1 MSKKVICFGEVLWD
15 IFPEGEK
22 IGGAPLN
29 VALRLK
35 SLGVAT
41 TIVSKVGKDQLGTRL
56 IDFVHEQ
63 GLATDYIQQD
73 PVFETGKVNVS
84 LDHNGAASYEIAY
97 PAAWDKITL
106 LPSLEEEVSQADLFL
121 FGSLVTR
128 DTLSKESLLA
138 LLKKASFKV
147 FDVNLRA
154 PHYTQNRLE
163 DLMQVADF
171 IKFNDEELAEI
182 SQAMGCQEKSLK
194 EQLKFISAKT
204 NTSKICVTKGGDGAL
219 LLLNDQLYDQKGFPI
234 KVVDTVGAG
243 DSFLATLLEGLLTD
257 KAPEIALENACA
269 MGAMVA
275 SNAGANPKIT
285 PEELRHFINASSR

>member
-1 MSKKVICFGEVLWD
+1 MSKKVICFGEILWD
-15 IFPEGEK
+15 VFPGGEK

-35 SLGVAT
+35 SLGIAT
-41 TIVSKVGKDQLGTRL
+41 TIVSKVGKDQLGKRL
-56 IDFVHEQ
+56 IDFIHQQ
-63 GLATDYIQQD
+63 GIGTEYIQQD
-73 PVFETGKVNVS
+73 AQFETGKVNVT
-84 LDHNGAASYEIAY
+84 LDQNGAASYEIAY
-97 PAAWDKITL
+97 PAAWDKIDLVST
-106 LPSLEEEVSQADLFL
+106 LEEEVAQADLFL

-128 DTLSKESLLA
+128 DVVSKKSLLS

-154 PHYTQNRLE
+154 PHYSQTLIE
-163 DLMQVADF
+163 DLMQKADL

-182 SQAMGCQEKSLK
+182 SKAMGSQEKSLEK
-194 EQLKFISAKT
+194 QLRFISVKT
-204 NTSKICVTKGGDGAL
+204 NTPKVCVTKGGDGAL

-243 DSFLATLLEGLLTD
+243 DSFLATLLEGILTN

-275 SNAGANPKIT
+275 SSTGANPKIT
-285 PEELRHFINASSR
+285 PEKLHHFIKASK

>member
-1 MSKKVICFGEVLWD
+1 MSKKVICFGEILWD
-15 IFPEGEK
+15 VFPGGEK

-35 SLGVAT
+35 SLGIAT
-41 TIVSKVGKDQLGTRL
+41 TIVSKVGKDQLGKRL
-56 IDFVHEQ
+56 IDFIHQQ
-63 GLATDYIQQD
+63 GIGTEYIQQD
-73 PVFETGKVNVS
+73 AQFETGKVNVT
-84 LDHNGAASYEIAY
+84 LDQNGAASYEIAY
-97 PAAWDKITL
+97 PAAWDKINLVST
-106 LPSLEEEVSQADLFL
+106 LEEEVAQADLFL

-128 DTLSKESLLA
+128 DVVSKKSLLS

-154 PHYTQNRLE
+154 PHYSQTLIE
-163 DLMQVADF
+163 DLMQKADL

-182 SQAMGCQEKSLK
+182 SKAMGYQEKSLEK
-194 EQLKFISAKT
+194 QLRFISVKT
-204 NTSKICVTKGGDGAL
+204 NTPKVCVTKGGDGAL

-243 DSFLATLLEGLLTD
+243 DSFLATLLEGILTN

-275 SNAGANPKIT
+275 SSTGANPKIT
-285 PEELRHFINASSR
+285 PEELHHFIKASK

>member
-1 MSKKVICFGEVLWD
+1 MSKKVICFGEILWD
-15 IFPEGEK
+15 VFPGGEK

-29 VALRLK
+29 IALRLK
-35 SLGVAT
+35 SLGIAT
-41 TIVSKVGKDQLGTRL
+41 TIVSKVGKDQLGKRL
-56 IDFVHEQ
+56 IDFIHQQ
-63 GLATDYIQQD
+63 GIGTEYIQQD
-73 PVFETGKVNVS
+73 AQFETGKVNVT
-84 LDHNGAASYEIAY
+84 LDQNGAASYEIAY
-97 PAAWDKITL
+97 PAAWDKIDLVST
-106 LPSLEEEVSQADLFL
+106 LEEEVAQADLFL

-128 DTLSKESLLA
+128 DVVSKKSLLS

-154 PHYTQNRLE
+154 PHYSQTLIE
-163 DLMQVADF
+163 DLMQKADL

-182 SQAMGCQEKSLK
+182 SKAMGSQEKSLEK
-194 EQLKFISAKT
+194 QLRFISVKT
-204 NTSKICVTKGGDGAL
+204 NTPKVCVTKGGDGAL

-243 DSFLATLLEGLLTD
+243 DSFLATLLEGILTN

-275 SNAGANPKIT
+275 SSTGANPKIT
-285 PEELRHFINASSR
+285 PEKLHHFIKASK

>member
-1 MSKKVICFGEVLWD
+1 MSKKVICFGEILLDV
-15 IFPEGEK
+15 FPGGEK

-35 SLGVAT
+35 SLGIAT
-41 TIVSKVGKDQLGTRL
+41 TIVSKIGKDQLGKRL
-56 IDFVHEQ
+56 IDFIHQQ
-63 GLATDYIQQD
+63 GIGTEYIQQD
-73 PVFETGKVNVS
+73 AQFETGKVNVT
-84 LDHNGAASYEIAY
+84 LDQNGAASYEIAY
-97 PAAWDKITL
+97 PAAWDKIDLVPT
-106 LPSLEEEVSQADLFL
+106 LEEEVAQADLFL

-128 DTLSKESLLA
+128 DVVSKKSLLS

-154 PHYTQNRLE
+154 PHYSQTLIE
-163 DLMQVADF
+163 DLMQKADL

-182 SQAMGCQEKSLK
+182 SKAMGSQEKSLEK
-194 EQLKFISAKT
+194 QLRFISVKT
-204 NTSKICVTKGGDGAL
+204 NTPKVFVTKGGDGAL

-243 DSFLATLLEGLLTD
+243 DSFLATLLEGILTN

-275 SNAGANPKIT
+275 SSTGANPKIT
-285 PEELRHFINASSR
+285 PEELHHFIKASK

>member
-1 MSKKVICFGEVLWD
+1 MSKKVICFGEILWD
-15 IFPEGEK
+15 VFPGGEK

-35 SLGVAT
+35 SLGIAT
-41 TIVSKVGKDQLGTRL
+41 TIVSKVGKDQLGKRL
-56 IDFVHEQ
+56 IDFIHQQ
-63 GLATDYIQQD
+63 GIGTEYIQQD
-73 PVFETGKVNVS
+73 AQFETGKVNVT
-84 LDHNGAASYEIAY
+84 LDQNGAASYEIAY
-97 PAAWDKITL
+97 PAAWDKIDLVPT
-106 LPSLEEEVSQADLFL
+106 LEEEVAQADLFL

-128 DTLSKESLLA
+128 DVVSKKSLLS

-154 PHYTQNRLE
+154 PHYSQTLIE
-163 DLMQVADF
+163 DLMQKADL

-182 SQAMGCQEKSLK
+182 SKAMGYQEKSLEK
-194 EQLKFISAKT
+194 QLRFISVKT
-204 NTSKICVTKGGDGAL
+204 NTPKVCVTKGGDGAL

-243 DSFLATLLEGLLTD
+243 DSFLATLLEGILTN

-275 SNAGANPKIT
+275 SSTGANPKIT
-285 PEELRHFINASSR
+285 PEELHHFIKASK

>member
-73 PVFETGKVNVS
+73 TVFETGKVNVS

-171 IKFNDEELAEI
+171 IKFNDEELVEI

-194 EQLKFISAKT
+194 GQLKFISAKT
-204 NTSKICVTKGGDGAL
+204 NTTKICVTKGGDGAL

-285 PEELRHFINASSR
+285 QEELRHFINASSK

>member
-1 MSKKVICFGEVLWD
+1 MSKKVICFGEILWD
-15 IFPEGEK
+15 VFPGGEK

-35 SLGVAT
+35 SLGIAT
-41 TIVSKVGKDQLGTRL
+41 TIVSKVGKDQLGKRL
-56 IDFVHEQ
+56 IDFIHQQ
-63 GLATDYIQQD
+63 GIGTEYIQQD
-73 PVFETGKVNVS
+73 AQFETGKVNVT
-84 LDHNGAASYEIAY
+84 LDQNGAASYEIAY
-97 PAAWDKITL
+97 PAAWDKINLVPT
-106 LPSLEEEVSQADLFL
+106 LEEEVAQADLFL

-128 DTLSKESLLA
+128 DVVSKKSLLS

-154 PHYTQNRLE
+154 PHYSQTLIE
-163 DLMQVADF
+163 DLMQKADL

-182 SQAMGCQEKSLK
+182 SKAMGYQEKSLEK
-194 EQLKFISAKT
+194 QLRFISVKT
-204 NTSKICVTKGGDGAL
+204 NTPKVCVTKGGDGAL

-243 DSFLATLLEGLLTD
+243 DSFLATLLEGILTN

-275 SNAGANPKIT
+275 SSTGANPKIT
-285 PEELRHFINASSR
+285 PEELHHFIKASK

>member
-1 MSKKVICFGEVLWD
+1 MSKKVICFGEILWD
-15 IFPEGEK
+15 VFPGGEK

-35 SLGVAT
+35 SLGIAT
-41 TIVSKVGKDQLGTRL
+41 TIVSKVGKDQLGKRL
-56 IDFVHEQ
+56 IDFIHQQ
-63 GLATDYIQQD
+63 GIGTEYIQQD
-73 PVFETGKVNVS
+73 AQFETGKVNVT
-84 LDHNGAASYEIAY
+84 LDQNGAASYEIAY
-97 PAAWDKITL
+97 PAAWDKIDLVST
-106 LPSLEEEVSQADLFL
+106 LEEEVAQADLFL

-128 DTLSKESLLA
+128 DVVSKKSLLS

-154 PHYTQNRLE
+154 PHYSQTLIE
-163 DLMQVADF
+163 DLMQKADL

-182 SQAMGCQEKSLK
+182 SKAMGSQEKSLEK
-194 EQLKFISAKT
+194 QLRFISVKT
-204 NTSKICVTKGGDGAL
+204 NTPKVCVTKGGDGAL

-243 DSFLATLLEGLLTD
+243 DSFLATLLEGILTN

-275 SNAGANPKIT
+275 SSTGANPKIT
-285 PEELRHFINASSR
+285 PEELHHFIKASK

>member
-1 MSKKVICFGEVLWD
+1 MSKKVICFGEILWD
-15 IFPEGEK
+15 VFPGGEK

-35 SLGVAT
+35 SLGIAT
-41 TIVSKVGKDQLGTRL
+41 TIVSKVGKDQLGKRL
-56 IDFVHEQ
+56 IDFIHQQ
-63 GLATDYIQQD
+63 GIGTEYIQQD
-73 PVFETGKVNVS
+73 AQFETGKVNVT
-84 LDHNGAASYEIAY
+84 LDQNGAASYEIAY
-97 PAAWDKITL
+97 PAAWDKIDLVPT
-106 LPSLEEEVSQADLFL
+106 LEEEVAQADLFL

-128 DTLSKESLLA
+128 DVVSKKSLLS
-138 LLKKASFKV
+138 LLKKAFFKV

-154 PHYTQNRLE
+154 PHYSQTLIE
-163 DLMQVADF
+163 DLMQKADL

-182 SQAMGCQEKSLK
+182 SKAMGYQEKSLEK
-194 EQLKFISAKT
+194 QLRFISVKT
-204 NTSKICVTKGGDGAL
+204 NTPKVCVTKGGDGAL

-243 DSFLATLLEGLLTD
+243 DSFLATLLEGILTN

-275 SNAGANPKIT
+275 SSTGANPKIT
-285 PEELRHFINASSR
+285 PEELHHFIKASK

>member
-1 MSKKVICFGEVLWD
+1 MSKKVICFGEILWD
-15 IFPEGEK
+15 VFPGGEK

-35 SLGVAT
+35 SLGIAT
-41 TIVSKVGKDQLGTRL
+41 TIVSKVGKDQLGKRL
-56 IDFVHEQ
+56 IDFIHQQ
-63 GLATDYIQQD
+63 GIGTEYIQQD
-73 PVFETGKVNVS
+73 AQFETGKVNVT
-84 LDHNGAASYEIAY
+84 LDQNGAASYEIAY
-97 PAAWDKITL
+97 PAAWDKIDLVPT
-106 LPSLEEEVSQADLFL
+106 LEEEVAQADLFL

-128 DTLSKESLLA
+128 DVVSKKSLLS

-154 PHYTQNRLE
+154 PHYSQTLIE
-163 DLMQVADF
+163 DLMQKADL

-182 SQAMGCQEKSLK
+182 SKAMGSQEKSLEK
-194 EQLKFISAKT
+194 QLRFISVKT
-204 NTSKICVTKGGDGAL
+204 NTPKVCVTKGGDGAL

-243 DSFLATLLEGLLTD
+243 DSFLATLLEGILTN

-275 SNAGANPKIT
+275 SSTGANPKIT
-285 PEELRHFINASSR
+285 PEELHHFIKASK

>member
-1 MSKKVICFGEVLWD
+1 MSKKVICFGEILWD
-15 IFPEGEK
+15 VFPGGEK

-29 VALRLK
+29 IALRLK
-35 SLGVAT
+35 SLGIAT
-41 TIVSKVGKDQLGTRL
+41 TIVSKVGKDQLGKRL
-56 IDFVHEQ
+56 IDFIHQQ
-63 GLATDYIQQD
+63 GIGTEYIQQD
-73 PVFETGKVNVS
+73 AQFETGKVNVT
-84 LDHNGAASYEIAY
+84 LDQNGAASYEIAY
-97 PAAWDKITL
+97 PAAWDKIDLVPT
-106 LPSLEEEVSQADLFL
+106 LEEEVAQADLFL

-128 DTLSKESLLA
+128 DVVSKKSLLS

-154 PHYTQNRLE
+154 PHYSQTLIE
-163 DLMQVADF
+163 DLMQKADL

-182 SQAMGCQEKSLK
+182 SKAMGSQEKSLEK
-194 EQLKFISAKT
+194 QLRFISVKT
-204 NTSKICVTKGGDGAL
+204 NTPKVCVTKGGDGAL

-243 DSFLATLLEGLLTD
+243 DSFLATLLEGILTN

-275 SNAGANPKIT
+275 SSTGANPKIT
-285 PEELRHFINASSR
+285 PEELHHFIKASK

>member
-1 MSKKVICFGEVLWD
+1 MSKKVICFGEILWD
-15 IFPEGEK
+15 VFPGGEK

-35 SLGVAT
+35 SLGIAT
-41 TIVSKVGKDQLGTRL
+41 TIVSKIGKDQLGKRL
-56 IDFVHEQ
+56 IDFIHQQ
-63 GLATDYIQQD
+63 GIGTEYIQQD
-73 PVFETGKVNVS
+73 AQFETGKVNVT
-84 LDHNGAASYEIAY
+84 LDQNGAASYEIAY
-97 PAAWDKITL
+97 PAAWDKIDLVPT
-106 LPSLEEEVSQADLFL
+106 LEEEVAQADLFL

-128 DTLSKESLLA
+128 DVVSKKSLLS

-154 PHYTQNRLE
+154 PHYSQTLIE
-163 DLMQVADF
+163 DLMQKADL

-182 SQAMGCQEKSLK
+182 SKAMGSQEKSLEK
-194 EQLKFISAKT
+194 QLRFISVKT
-204 NTSKICVTKGGDGAL
+204 NTPKVCVTKGGDGAL

-243 DSFLATLLEGLLTD
+243 DSFLATLLEGILTN

-269 MGAMVA
+269 MGAMVV
-275 SNAGANPKIT
+275 SSTGANPKIT
-285 PEELRHFINASSR
+285 PEELHHFIKASK

>member
-1 MSKKVICFGEVLWD
+1 MSKKVICFGEILWD
-15 IFPEGEK
+15 VFPGGEK

-29 VALRLK
+29 IALRLK
-35 SLGVAT
+35 SLGIAT
-41 TIVSKVGKDQLGTRL
+41 TIVSKVGKDQLGKRL
-56 IDFVHEQ
+56 IDFIHQQ
-63 GLATDYIQQD
+63 GIGTEYIQQD
-73 PVFETGKVNVS
+73 AQFETGKVNVT
-84 LDHNGAASYEIAY
+84 LDQNGAASYEIAY
-97 PAAWDKITL
+97 PAAWDKIDLVPT
-106 LPSLEEEVSQADLFL
+106 LEEEVAQADLFL

-128 DTLSKESLLA
+128 DVVSKKSLLS

-154 PHYTQNRLE
+154 PHYSQTLIE
-163 DLMQVADF
+163 DLMQKADL

-182 SQAMGCQEKSLK
+182 SKAMGYQEKSLEK
-194 EQLKFISAKT
+194 QLRFISVKT
-204 NTSKICVTKGGDGAL
+204 NTPKVCVTKGGDGAL

-243 DSFLATLLEGLLTD
+243 DSFLATLLEGILTN

-275 SNAGANPKIT
+275 SSTGANPKIT
-285 PEELRHFINASSR
+285 PEELHHFIKASK

>member
-15 IFPEGEK
+15 VFPGGEK

-41 TIVSKVGKDQLGTRL
+41 TIVSKVGKDQLGKRL
-56 IDFVHEQ
+56 IDFIHQQ
-63 GLATDYIQQD
+63 GIGTEYIQQD
-73 PVFETGKVNVS
+73 AQFETGKVNVT
-84 LDHNGAASYEIAY
+84 LDQSGAASYEIAY
-97 PAAWDKITL
+97 PAAWDKIDLVPT
-106 LPSLEEEVSQADLFL
+106 LEEEVAQADLFL

-128 DTLSKESLLA
+128 DVASKKSLLA

-154 PHYTQNRLE
+154 PHYSQTLIE
-163 DLMQVADF
+163 HLMQKADL

-182 SQAMGCQEKSLK
+182 SKAMGCQDKSLEK
-194 EQLKFISAKT
+194 QLRFISAKT
-204 NTSKICVTKGGDGAL
+204 NTPKVCVTKGGDGAL
-219 LLLNDQLYDQKGFPI
+219 LQLNGQLYDQKGFPI

-243 DSFLATLLEGLLTD
+243 DSFLATLLEGILTN
-257 KAPEIALENACA
+257 KAPEIALEKACA

-275 SNAGANPKIT
+275 SSTGANPKIT
-285 PEELRHFINASSR
+285 PEELHQFIKASK

>member
-1 MSKKVICFGEVLWD
+1 MSKKVICFGEILWD
-15 IFPEGEK
+15 VFPGGEK

-29 VALRLK
+29 IALRLK
-35 SLGVAT
+35 SLGIAT
-41 TIVSKVGKDQLGTRL
+41 TIVSKVGKDQLGKRL
-56 IDFVHEQ
+56 IDFIHQQ
-63 GLATDYIQQD
+63 GIGTEYIQQD
-73 PVFETGKVNVS
+73 AQFETGKVNVT
-84 LDHNGAASYEIAY
+84 LDQNGAASYEIAY
-97 PAAWDKITL
+97 PAAWDKIDLVST
-106 LPSLEEEVSQADLFL
+106 LEEEVAQADLFL

-128 DTLSKESLLA
+128 DVVSKKSLLS

-154 PHYTQNRLE
+154 PHYSQTLIE
-163 DLMQVADF
+163 DLMQKADL

-182 SQAMGCQEKSLK
+182 SKAMGSQEKSLEK
-194 EQLKFISAKT
+194 QLRFISVKT
-204 NTSKICVTKGGDGAL
+204 NTPKVCVTKGGDGAL

-243 DSFLATLLEGLLTD
+243 DSFLATLLEGILTN

-275 SNAGANPKIT
+275 SSTGANPKIT
-285 PEELRHFINASSR
+285 PEELHHFIKDSK

>member
-1 MSKKVICFGEVLWD
+1 MSKKVICFGEILWD
-15 IFPEGEK
+15 VFPGGEK

-35 SLGVAT
+35 SLGIAT
-41 TIVSKVGKDQLGTRL
+41 TIVSKVGKDQLGKRL
-56 IDFVHEQ
+56 IDFIHQQ
-63 GLATDYIQQD
+63 GIGTEYIQQD
-73 PVFETGKVNVS
+73 AQFETGKVNVT
-84 LDHNGAASYEIAY
+84 LDQNGAASYEIAY
-97 PAAWDKITL
+97 PAAWDKIDLVPT
-106 LPSLEEEVSQADLFL
+106 LEEEVAQADLFL

-128 DTLSKESLLA
+128 DVVSKKSLLS

-154 PHYTQNRLE
+154 PHYSQTLIE
-163 DLMQVADF
+163 DLMQKADL

-182 SQAMGCQEKSLK
+182 SKAMGCQEKSLEK
-194 EQLKFISAKT
+194 QLRFISVKT
-204 NTSKICVTKGGDGAL
+204 NTPKVCVTKGGDGAL

-243 DSFLATLLEGLLTD
+243 DSFLATLLEGILTN

-275 SNAGANPKIT
+275 SSTGANPKIT
-285 PEELRHFINASSR
+285 PEELHHFIKASK

>member
-1 MSKKVICFGEVLWD
+1 MSKKVICFGEILWD
-15 IFPEGEK
+15 VFPGGEK

-35 SLGVAT
+35 SLGIAT
-41 TIVSKVGKDQLGTRL
+41 TIVSKIGKDQLGKRL
-56 IDFVHEQ
+56 IDFIHQQ
-63 GLATDYIQQD
+63 GIGTEYIQQD
-73 PVFETGKVNVS
+73 AQFETGKVNVT
-84 LDHNGAASYEIAY
+84 LDQNGAASYEIAY
-97 PAAWDKITL
+97 PAAWDKIDLVPT
-106 LPSLEEEVSQADLFL
+106 LEEEVAQADLFL

-128 DTLSKESLLA
+128 DVVSKKSLLS

-154 PHYTQNRLE
+154 PHYSQTLIE
-163 DLMQVADF
+163 DLMQKADL

-182 SQAMGCQEKSLK
+182 SKAMGSQEKSLEK
-194 EQLKFISAKT
+194 QLRFISVKT
-204 NTSKICVTKGGDGAL
+204 NTPKVCVTKGGDGAL

-243 DSFLATLLEGLLTD
+243 DSFLATLLEGILTN
-257 KAPEIALENACA
+257 KAPEIALENAFA

-275 SNAGANPKIT
+275 SSTGANPKIT
-285 PEELRHFINASSR
+285 PEELHHFIKASK

>member
-35 SLGVAT
+35 SLGVTT
-41 TIVSKVGKDQLGTRL
+41 TIVSKVGKDQLGDRL
-56 IDFVHEQ
+56 IDFVHKQ
-63 GLATDYIQQD
+63 GLGTGYIQQD
-73 PVFETGKVNVS
+73 QAFETGKVNVS

-171 IKFNDEELAEI
+171 IKFNDEELVEI
-182 SQAMGCQEKSLK
+182 SQAMGCQEKSLE

-285 PEELRHFINASSR
+285 PEELRHFINASSK

>member
-1 MSKKVICFGEVLWD
+1 MSKKVICFGEILWD
-15 IFPEGEK
+15 VFPGGEK

-35 SLGVAT
+35 SLGIAT
-41 TIVSKVGKDQLGTRL
+41 TIVSKVGKDQLGKRL
-56 IDFVHEQ
+56 IDFIHQQ
-63 GLATDYIQQD
+63 GIGTEYIQQD
-73 PVFETGKVNVS
+73 AQFETGKINVT
-84 LDHNGAASYEIAY
+84 LDQNGSASYEIAY
-97 PAAWDKITL
+97 PAAWDKIDLVST
-106 LPSLEEEVSQADLFL
+106 LEEEVAQADLFL

-128 DTLSKESLLA
+128 DVVSKKSLLS

-154 PHYTQNRLE
+154 PHYSQTLIE
-163 DLMQVADF
+163 DLMQKADL

-182 SQAMGCQEKSLK
+182 SKAIGSQEKSLEK
-194 EQLKFISAKT
+194 QLRFISVKT
-204 NTSKICVTKGGDGAL
+204 NTPKVCVTKGGDGAL

-243 DSFLATLLEGLLTD
+243 DSFLATLLEGILTN

-275 SNAGANPKIT
+275 SSTGANPKIT
-285 PEELRHFINASSR
+285 PEELHHFIKASK

>member
-35 SLGVAT
+35 SLGVTT
-41 TIVSKVGKDQLGTRL
+41 TIVSKVGKDQLGDRL
-56 IDFVHEQ
+56 IDFVHKQ
-63 GLATDYIQQD
+63 GLGTEYIQQD
-73 PVFETGKVNVS
+73 PAFETGKVNVS

-182 SQAMGCQEKSLK
+182 SKAMGCQEKSLE

-285 PEELRHFINASSR
+285 PEELRHFINASSK

>member
-1 MSKKVICFGEVLWD
+1 MSKKVICFGEILWD
-15 IFPEGEK
+15 VFPGGEK

-29 VALRLK
+29 IALRLK
-35 SLGVAT
+35 SLGIAT
-41 TIVSKVGKDQLGTRL
+41 TIVSKVGKDQLGKRL
-56 IDFVHEQ
+56 IDFIHQQ
-63 GLATDYIQQD
+63 GIGTEYIQQD
-73 PVFETGKVNVS
+73 AQFETGKVNVT
-84 LDHNGAASYEIAY
+84 LDQNGAASYEIAY
-97 PAAWDKITL
+97 PAAWDKIDLVCT
-106 LPSLEEEVSQADLFL
+106 LEEEVAQADLFL

-128 DTLSKESLLA
+128 DVVSKKSLLS

-154 PHYTQNRLE
+154 PHYSQTLIE
-163 DLMQVADF
+163 DLMQKADL

-182 SQAMGCQEKSLK
+182 SKAMGSQEKSLEK
-194 EQLKFISAKT
+194 QLRFISVKT
-204 NTSKICVTKGGDGAL
+204 NTPKVCVTKGGDGAL

-243 DSFLATLLEGLLTD
+243 DSFLATLLEGILTN

-275 SNAGANPKIT
+275 SSTGANPKIT
-285 PEELRHFINASSR
+285 PEELHHFIKASK

>member
-1 MSKKVICFGEVLWD
+1 MSKKVICFGEILWD
-15 IFPEGEK
+15 VFPGGEK

-35 SLGVAT
+35 SLGIAT
-41 TIVSKVGKDQLGTRL
+41 TIVSKVGKDQLGKRL
-56 IDFVHEQ
+56 IDFIHQQ
-63 GLATDYIQQD
+63 GIGTEYIQQD
-73 PVFETGKVNVS
+73 AQFETGKVNVT
-84 LDHNGAASYEIAY
+84 LDQNGAASYEIAY
-97 PAAWDKITL
+97 PAAWDKIDLVST
-106 LPSLEEEVSQADLFL
+106 LEEEVAQADLFL

-128 DTLSKESLLA
+128 DVVSKKSLLS

-147 FDVNLRA
+147 FDVNLRT
-154 PHYTQNRLE
+154 PHYSQTLIE
-163 DLMQVADF
+163 DLMQKADL

-182 SQAMGCQEKSLK
+182 SKAMGSQEKSLEK
-194 EQLKFISAKT
+194 QLRFISVKT
-204 NTSKICVTKGGDGAL
+204 NTPKVCVTKGGDGAL

-243 DSFLATLLEGLLTD
+243 DSFLATLLEGILTN

-275 SNAGANPKIT
+275 SSTGANPKIT
-285 PEELRHFINASSR
+285 PEKLHHFIKASK

>member
-1 MSKKVICFGEVLWD
+1 MSKKVICFGEILWD
-15 IFPEGEK
+15 VFPGGEK

-29 VALRLK
+29 VALRIK
-35 SLGVAT
+35 SLGIAT
-41 TIVSKVGKDQLGTRL
+41 TIVSKVGKDQLGKRL
-56 IDFVHEQ
+56 IDFIHQQ
-63 GLATDYIQQD
+63 GIGTEYIQQD
-73 PVFETGKVNVS
+73 AQFETGKVNVT
-84 LDHNGAASYEIAY
+84 LDQNGAASYEIAY
-97 PAAWDKITL
+97 PAAWDKIDLVPT
-106 LPSLEEEVSQADLFL
+106 LEEEVAQADLFL

-128 DTLSKESLLA
+128 DVVSKKSLLS

-154 PHYTQNRLE
+154 PHYSQTLIE
-163 DLMQVADF
+163 DLMQKADL

-182 SQAMGCQEKSLK
+182 SKAMGYQEKSLEK
-194 EQLKFISAKT
+194 QLRFISVKT
-204 NTSKICVTKGGDGAL
+204 NTLKVCVTKGGDGAL

-243 DSFLATLLEGLLTD
+243 DSFLAILLEGLLTD

-275 SNAGANPKIT
+275 SSTGANPKIT
-285 PEELRHFINASSR
+285 PEELHHFIKASK

>member
-15 IFPEGEK
+15 VFPGGEK

-41 TIVSKVGKDQLGTRL
+41 TIVSKVGKDQLGKRL
-56 IDFVHEQ
+56 IDFIHQQ
-63 GLATDYIQQD
+63 GIGTEYIQQD
-73 PVFETGKVNVS
+73 AQFETGKVNVT
-84 LDHNGAASYEIAY
+84 LDQSGAASYEIAY
-97 PAAWDKITL
+97 PAAWDKIDLVPT
-106 LPSLEEEVSQADLFL
+106 LEEEVAQADLFL

-128 DTLSKESLLA
+128 DVASKKSLLA

-154 PHYTQNRLE
+154 PHYSQTLIE
-163 DLMQVADF
+163 DLMQKADL

-182 SQAMGCQEKSLK
+182 SKAMGCQEKSLEK
-194 EQLKFISAKT
+194 QLRFISAKT
-204 NTSKICVTKGGDGAL
+204 NTPKVCVTKGGDGAL

-243 DSFLATLLEGLLTD
+243 DSFLATLLEGILTN
-257 KAPEIALENACA
+257 KAPEIALEKACA

-275 SNAGANPKIT
+275 SSTGANPKIT
-285 PEELRHFINASSR
+285 PEELHHFIKASK

>member
-15 IFPEGEK
+15 IFPDGEK

-35 SLGVAT
+35 SLGVTT
-41 TIVSKVGKDQLGTRL
+41 TIVSKVGKDQLGDRL

-63 GLATDYIQQD
+63 GLGVEYIQQD
-73 PVFETGKVNVS
+73 QAFETGKVNVS

-154 PHYTQNRLE
+154 PHYKQNRLE

>member
-1 MSKKVICFGEVLWD
+1 MSKKVICFGEILWD
-15 IFPEGEK
+15 VFPGGEK

-29 VALRLK
+29 IALRLK
-35 SLGVAT
+35 SLGIAT
-41 TIVSKVGKDQLGTRL
+41 TIVSKVGKDQLGKRL
-56 IDFVHEQ
+56 IDFIHQQ
-63 GLATDYIQQD
+63 GIGTEYIQQD
-73 PVFETGKVNVS
+73 AQFETGKVNVT
-84 LDHNGAASYEIAY
+84 LDQNGAASYEIAY
-97 PAAWDKITL
+97 PAAWDKIDLVST
-106 LPSLEEEVSQADLFL
+106 LEEEVAQADLFL

-128 DTLSKESLLA
+128 DVVSKKSLLS

-154 PHYTQNRLE
+154 PHYSQTLIE
-163 DLMQVADF
+163 DLMQKADL

-182 SQAMGCQEKSLK
+182 SKAMGSQEKSLEK
-194 EQLKFISAKT
+194 QLRFISVKT
-204 NTSKICVTKGGDGAL
+204 NTPKVCVTKGGDGAL

-243 DSFLATLLEGLLTD
+243 DSFLATLLEGILTN

-275 SNAGANPKIT
+275 SSTGANPKIT
-285 PEELRHFINASSR
+285 PEELHHFIKASK

>member
-1 MSKKVICFGEVLWD
+1 MFWRSTLGCF
-15 IFPEGEK
+15 PRREK

-41 TIVSKVGKDQLGTRL
+41 TIVSKVGKDQLGKRL
-56 IDFVHEQ
+56 IDFIHQQ
-63 GLATDYIQQD
+63 GIGTEYIQQD
-73 PVFETGKVNVS
+73 AQFETGKVNVT
-84 LDHNGAASYEIAY
+84 LDQNGAASYEIAY
-97 PAAWDKITL
+97 PAAWDKIDLVHT
-106 LPSLEEEVSQADLFL
+106 LEEEVAQADLFL

-128 DTLSKESLLA
+128 DIVSKKSLLA

-154 PHYTQNRLE
+154 PHYSQTLIE
-163 DLMQVADF
+163 DLMQQADL

-182 SQAMGCQEKSLK
+182 SKDMGCQEKSLEK
-194 EQLKFISAKT
+194 QLRFISAKT
-204 NTSKICVTKGGDGAL
+204 NTPKVCATKGGDGAL
-219 LLLNDQLYDQKGFPI
+219 LLLNDQLYDQKGFTI

-243 DSFLATLLEGLLTD
+243 DSFLATLLEGILTN
-257 KAPEIALENACA
+257 KAPEIALEYACA

-275 SNAGANPKIT
+275 SSTGANPKIT
-285 PEELRHFINASSR
+285 PEELHHFIKASK

>member
-1 MSKKVICFGEVLWD
+1 MSKKVICFGEILWD
-15 IFPEGEK
+15 VFPGGEK

-35 SLGVAT
+35 SLGIAT
-41 TIVSKVGKDQLGTRL
+41 TIVSKIGKDQLGKRL
-56 IDFVHEQ
+56 IDFIHQQ
-63 GLATDYIQQD
+63 GIGTEYIQQD
-73 PVFETGKVNVS
+73 AQFETGKVNVT
-84 LDHNGAASYEIAY
+84 LDQNGAASYEIAY
-97 PAAWDKITL
+97 PAAWDKIDLVPT
-106 LPSLEEEVSQADLFL
+106 LEEEVAQADLFL

-128 DTLSKESLLA
+128 DVVSKKSLLS

-154 PHYTQNRLE
+154 PHYSQTLIE
-163 DLMQVADF
+163 DLMQKADL

-182 SQAMGCQEKSLK
+182 SKAMGSQEKSLEK
-194 EQLKFISAKT
+194 QLRFISVKT
-204 NTSKICVTKGGDGAL
+204 NTPKVCVTKGGDGAL

-243 DSFLATLLEGLLTD
+243 DSFLATLLEGILTN

-275 SNAGANPKIT
+275 SSTGANPKIT
-285 PEELRHFINASSR
+285 PEELHHFIKASK

>member
-1 MSKKVICFGEVLWD
+1 MSKKVICFGEILWD
-15 IFPEGEK
+15 VFPGGEK

-29 VALRLK
+29 IALRLK
-35 SLGVAT
+35 SLGIAT
-41 TIVSKVGKDQLGTRL
+41 TIVSKVGKDQLGKRL
-56 IDFVHEQ
+56 IDFIHQQ
-63 GLATDYIQQD
+63 GIGTEYIQQD
-73 PVFETGKVNVS
+73 AQFETGKVNVT
-84 LDHNGAASYEIAY
+84 LDQNGAASYEIAY
-97 PAAWDKITL
+97 PAAWDKINLVST
-106 LPSLEEEVSQADLFL
+106 LEEEVAQADLFL

-128 DTLSKESLLA
+128 DVVSKKSLLS

-154 PHYTQNRLE
+154 PHYSQTLIE
-163 DLMQVADF
+163 DLMQKADL

-182 SQAMGCQEKSLK
+182 SKAMGSQEKSLEK
-194 EQLKFISAKT
+194 QLRFISVKT
-204 NTSKICVTKGGDGAL
+204 NTPKVCVTKGGDGAL

-243 DSFLATLLEGLLTD
+243 DSFLATLLEGILTN

-275 SNAGANPKIT
+275 SSTGANPKIT
-285 PEELRHFINASSR
+285 PEELHHFIKASK

>member
-171 IKFNDEELAEI
+171 IKFNDEELVEI
-182 SQAMGCQEKSLK
+182 SQAIGCQEESLE